1 VAEQFSNLL
10 LMKKNTVKRQIVWGD
25 LDSLGIVFY
34 PRYYEWIDASGH
46 MFFQSLDLTLG
57 GLWEG
62 KGIIFGLLETGCRY
76 HLPGRYNEWIE
87 IVTYIDD
94 ISDKIVS
101 LRHDIS
107 RLSDSALMVKG
118 FEKRICL
125 DVSNPLKFKTIDIP
139 RDIRAILSKAQSSE

>member
-1 VAEQFSNLL
+1 
-10 LMKKNTVKRQIVWGD
+10 MKKGTVKRQLTWGD

-46 MFFQSLDLTLG
+46 VFFQSLNLSLG
-57 GLWEG
+57 RLW
-62 KGIIFGLLETGCRY
+62 KDRGIIFGLLETGCRY
-76 HLPGRYNEWIE
+76 YLPGRYSEWIE

-94 ISDKIVS
+94 LSDKTVI

-107 RLSDSALMVKG
+107 RVSDRALMVAG

-125 DVSNPLKFKTIDIP
+125 SVSDPLKFKAIDIP
-139 RDIRAILSKAQSSE
+139 KDIHVILSKAQSRH